1 MAGLS
6 AIFGNHMR
14 GLIGKLSMIM
24 LLRCDRGATAIEY
37 GLILALIALAVVSA
51 MSSVATKTINMWN
64 NVAREV
70 VNH

>member
-1 MAGLS
+1 M
-6 AIFGNHMR
+6 
-14 GLIGKLSMIM
+14 IGKLSIM
-24 LLRCDRGATAIEY
+24 TLLRCDRGATAIEY
-37 GLILALIALAVVSA
+37 GLILALIALAVVSS